1 MTTDIEASAELTE
14 LALQAQKE
22 STCDLL
28 LSAAK
33 RLNPNL
39 DIDEY
44 KSQWLESWIQ
54 QTRQERSTGNG

>member
-1 MTTDIEASAELTE
+1 MTTDIEASIELIE
-14 LALQAQKE
+14 KALQAQKE

-28 LSAAK
+28 LGAAK
-33 RLNPNL
+33 LLNPNL
-39 DIDEY
+39 DTTAY